1 MLSNM
6 LIETQLSLSPR
17 DYRHRLTDCL
27 AAHLQHPCE
36 TIEAF
41 YITHQSIDAR
51 RKPIVV
57 HVTARVNLRTEQP
70 PQLATPVAE
79 DVRVHPQY
87 RDVSGK
93 SEVIIVGS
101 GPAGLF
107 AALKSIECG
116 IRPIVLERGKDV
128 SARKRDIAQLNRS
141 HQLDPES
148 NYCFGEGG
156 AGTFSDGK
164 LFTRSKKRGDNQRI
178 LEIFCA
184 HGADPRI
191 LYEAH
196 PHIGSDKLPSI
207 ISRMRETIVRY
218 GGEVRFSA
226 CVEKMLIHE
235 NRIHGVT
242 LRTGEEIHAPHVILA
257 TGHSARDI
265 YQTLH
270 QQNIP
275 LEAKGFA
282 MGVRIEHP
290 QAIINRIQ
298 YKKELEQLP
307 FLPPASYS
315 LVTQV
320 QGRGVY
326 SFCMCPGG
334 FIVPAAT
341 EPETIVVNGMSAS
354 HRSSPFAN
362 AGVVVELRIED
373 VPGSSTDP
381 LRGLREQQRLE
392 RLAYQFSGGG
402 QCAPAQRVT
411 DFLAHRISHDLPE
424 TSYIPGLSRSAL
436 HEWLP
441 AGIRTRLEEGL
452 RAFDKKLQGF
462 IMRDAILVGVESR
475 TSSPVRIPRNRETF
489 EHPSIHGL
497 YPCGEGAGYA
507 GGILSSAVDGEN
519 CAEAAA
525 RACV

>member
-1 MLSNM
+1 MV
-6 LIETQLSLSPR
+6 IETQLSLSPR
-17 DYRHRLTDCL
+17 DYRHRLTECL
-27 AAHLQHPCE
+27 AEHIQQPPT
-36 TIEAF
+36 TIESF
-41 YITHQSIDAR
+41 HITHQSIDAR

-57 HVTARVNLRTEQP
+57 NVTVRISLRSEQP
-70 PQLATPVAE
+70 IQATPSDDETRRQPKYCEA
-79 DVRVHPQY
+79 
-87 RDVSGK
+87 
-93 SEVIIVGS
+93 SEKPSVIIVGS

-107 AALKSIECG
+107 AALKLIECG
-116 IRPIVLERGKDV
+116 LRPIVLERGKDV

-141 HQLDPES
+141 HLLDPES

-164 LFTRSKKRGDNQRI
+164 LFTRSKKRGDNHRI

-184 HGADPRI
+184 HGADSRI

-207 ISRMRETIVRY
+207 IARMRETIVRY

-226 CVEKMLIHE
+226 CVEKMLIH
-235 NRIHGVT
+235 NSQIRGVV
-242 LRTGEEIHAPHVILA
+242 LRNGEEILAPQVILA

-265 YQTLH
+265 YHTLH

-298 YKKELEQLP
+298 YKKDLKQLP

-320 QGRGVY
+320 QDRGVY

-354 HRSSPFAN
+354 NRSSPFAN
-362 AGVVVELRIED
+362 SGFVVEIRTED
-373 VPGSSTDP
+373 LSGSSSDP
-381 LRGLREQQRLE
+381 LRGLREQQHLE
-392 RLAYQFSGGG
+392 QLAYQFSGGG
-402 QCAPAQRVT
+402 QCATAQRVT

-436 HEWLP
+436 HAWLP
-441 AGIRTRLEEGL
+441 SGIRTRLAEGL

-475 TSSPVRIPRNRETF
+475 TSSPVRIPRDRETF
-489 EHPSIHGL
+489 EHPSIQGL

-525 RACV
+525 RTRQSLV